1 MLCRI
6 DLCEDESPT
15 PGAWCSAYTQGWADL
30 NILVKMLC
38 RDGSVE
44 MRSPWLAGSRPTV
57 RVIARIYFQ
66 DGRALRHTMGAVQLC
81 ECRNAQALHFVQIT
95 HVNDA
100 IIVCRLVRIL
110 FFSPFELDCSEIFWC
125 KSACRF
131 LNRSLLQEARTVQ
144 SRPHTGAQCSS
155 GC

>member
-15 PGAWCSAYTQGWADL
+15 PGAWCSAYTQGRADL

-57 RVIARIYFQ
+57 RVIARIYF
-66 DGRALRHTMGAVQLC
+66 
-81 ECRNAQALHFVQIT
+81 
-95 HVNDA
+95 
-100 IIVCRLVRIL
+100 
-110 FFSPFELDCSEIFWC
+110 
-125 KSACRF
+125 
-131 LNRSLLQEARTVQ
+131 
-144 SRPHTGAQCSS
+144 
-155 GC
+155 